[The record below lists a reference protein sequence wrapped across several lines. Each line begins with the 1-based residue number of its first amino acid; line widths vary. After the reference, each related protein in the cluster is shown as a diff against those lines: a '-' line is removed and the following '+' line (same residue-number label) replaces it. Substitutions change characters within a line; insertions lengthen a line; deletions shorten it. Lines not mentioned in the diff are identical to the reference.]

1 MIKEGPQSKK
11 TQIITQIDFIQKSE
25 GQTDGGINF
34 NPDKSLFTQDFSKI
48 LNEMRMVFDDQK
60 NEVSRVITHNDLLP
74 LVTGLITDS
83 GPKFNT
89 IVDESFQYNT
99 LAKRIITQLENDF
112 DVIEQKAQDWERVRD
127 IFEFKNEY
135 NQEQFLAENRTVPPI
150 REQLSKIVDWNT
162 KMFNQH

>member
-1 MIKEGPQSKK
+1 
-11 TQIITQIDFIQKSE
+11 
-25 GQTDGGINF
+25 
-34 NPDKSLFTQDFSKI
+34 
-48 LNEMRMVFDDQK
+48 MRMVFDDQK

-135 NQEQFLAENRTVPPI
+135 N
-150 REQLSKIVDWNT
+150 
-162 KMFNQH
+162 

>member
-34 NPDKSLFTQDFSKI
+34 I